1 MLSILTNKRLKGHL
15 HVSLILCSLL
25 FLFYWFHPQFDNFLM
40 STPFFHCSLTSF
52 CSSPQSLLL
61 NCQYESSPFFFM
73 KAFCSMNIYLSTT
86 FIFFVFHKIVH
97 VAQLLSFSL
106 NSTESLISSFIS
118 VLTISEVCSLLEF
131 VSFVF
136 SLFFW
141 YPVVIHGGLIRC
153 KGLFQSYICWVS
165 FVTNYIINF
174 GESSVGCW

>member
-1 MLSILTNKRLKGHL
+1 
-15 HVSLILCSLL
+15 
-25 FLFYWFHPQFDNFLM
+25 M
-40 STPFFHCSLTSF
+40 STPCFHCSLTSF

-106 NSTESLISSFIS
+106 NSKKSLLSSFIS
-118 VLTISEVCSLLEF
+118 VLTFLSFISEVCSLHEF

-136 SLFFW
+136 SLVFW
-141 YPVVIHGGLIRC
+141 YLVVIHGGLIRYSC
-153 KGLFQSYICWVS
+153 YFSFLVCIENCNVS
-165 FVTNYIINF
+165 EYVV
-174 GESSVGCW
+174 SL